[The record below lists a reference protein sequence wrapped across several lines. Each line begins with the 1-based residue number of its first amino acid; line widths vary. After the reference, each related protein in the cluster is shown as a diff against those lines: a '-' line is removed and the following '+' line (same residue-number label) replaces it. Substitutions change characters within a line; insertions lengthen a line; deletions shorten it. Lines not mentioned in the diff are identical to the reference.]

1 MLTKK
6 AFQTGIAMLST
17 CNLEIDKTKLEVWY
31 MICRKNFGDDLFV
44 ECCEALCLEHP
55 KFWPTDNP
63 VGLIN
68 EKAKELR
75 PFLAARAQV
84 TRNDRLL
91 APKEEKMVDPSK
103 VKEFLKN
110 WTKSFQN
117 NCHT

>member
-55 KFWPTDNP
+55 KFW
-63 VGLIN
+63 
-68 EKAKELR
+68 
-75 PFLAARAQV
+75 
-84 TRNDRLL
+84 L
-91 APKEEKMVDPSK
+91 APKEEEMVDPSK

-110 WTKSFQN
+110 WTRSFKN